1 MIFTAKTDAPVGKTK
16 EEQRQ
21 DKIKSLLFEAV
32 LLCVENNENVR
43 QELLDL
49 LGVPNE
55 PADVMDSIE
64 DVDPMMDEL
73 EMPLDPV

>member
-49 LGVPNE
+49 LGVPSE
-55 PADVMDSIE
+55 AAE
-64 DVDPMMDEL
+64 DVDPMIDEQP

>member
-1 MIFTAKTDAPVGKTK
+1 MIFTAKTDAPIGKTK
-16 EEQRQ
+16 EEERQ

-32 LLCVENNENVR
+32 MLCVENNENVR

-49 LGVPNE
+49 LGVSNE

-64 DVDPMMDEL
+64 DVDPVMDEL
-73 EMPLDPV
+73 EMSSDPV

>member
-1 MIFTAKTDAPVGKTK
+1 MIFTAKTDAPIGKTK
-16 EEQRQ
+16 EEERQ

-64 DVDPMMDEL
+64 DVDPVMDEL
-73 EMPLDPV
+73 EMSSDPV

>member
-1 MIFTAKTDAPVGKTK
+1 MIFTAKTDAPIGKTK
-16 EEQRQ
+16 EEERQ

-32 LLCVENNENVR
+32 MLCVENNENVR

-64 DVDPMMDEL
+64 DVDPVMDEL
-73 EMPLDPV
+73 EMSSDPV

>member
-1 MIFTAKTDAPVGKTK
+1 MIFTAKTDAPIGKTK
-16 EEQRQ
+16 EEERQ

-73 EMPLDPV
+73 EMSSDPV